1 MDKEIRD
8 LSVYIYIENV
18 IKDMMTSLRALIEL
32 QNPAMKERHWAELME
47 VTNVTYLLH
56 IDYYFNFKAYPVYIS
71 GVYKKRFFW
80 GYN

>member
-8 LSVYIYIENV
+8 LSVYTYIENL

-47 VTNVTYLLH
+47 VTNVT
-56 IDYYFNFKAYPVYIS
+56 
-71 GVYKKRFFW
+71 
-80 GYN
+80 

>member
-8 LSVYIYIENV
+8 LSVYTYIENV

-47 VTNVTYLLH
+47 VTNVIY
-56 IDYYFNFKAYPVYIS
+56 
-71 GVYKKRFFW
+71 
-80 GYN
+80 

>member
-47 VTNVTYLLH
+47 VTNVTY
-56 IDYYFNFKAYPVYIS
+56 Y
-71 GVYKKRFFW
+71 
-80 GYN
+80 